1 MICTRLQ
8 EEMEVCNLLDKSDNS
23 AQGTQSEKKRA
34 AGAVQRFASKTVQ
47 LRRRLGLSDIQSVDE
62 VNSLRKEEVEDILH
76 SNFVPIQR
84 CTSVETV
91 ADRLRILWLKRH
103 CSRNSSI

>member
-34 AGAVQRFASKTVQ
+34 AGAVVCI
-47 LRRRLGLSDIQSVDE
+47 LRYGTL
-62 VNSLRKEEVEDILH
+62 
-76 SNFVPIQR
+76 
-84 CTSVETV
+84 
-91 ADRLRILWLKRH
+91 A
-103 CSRNSSI
+103 